1 MRLAL
6 ILCFTLINMAC
17 LAQETFTIS
26 GYISDATSG
35 ETLIAAN
42 VFNKDDINQGV
53 SSNAYGFYSLTLLKG
68 SYTIVF
74 SYLGYQDKSSNIN
87 LNQNIRL
94 NIKLQL
100 GLLVEEIVVTA
111 EEENEEVQN
120 TEMGTIEL
128 DALEIRKIPAIF
140 GEVDILKSL
149 QLLPG
154 VSSVGEGNAGFY
166 VRGGGP
172 DQNLVLLDEAV
183 VYNSGH
189 MLGFFSVFNP
199 DAIKNTTLIKGGMPA
214 NYGGRLS
221 SVVDIQM
228 KEGNDQKFSLEG
240 GIGIIASRLTV
251 QGPIKKDKTSFIIT
265 GRRTYLFDLLQPVL
279 NQTDFAGTNYFFYD
293 LNAKLNHK
301 FSDRDRIFISSYFGR
316 DKLIYQQ
323 QERNFGIEIPY
334 GNATATIRWNHLFSD
349 KLFMNLSGIYNKYDF
364 KFEAFQ
370 DNFTGEIFSGVEDW
384 NAKLDFDYFMNP
396 ANHIKFGLNYTF
408 HKLTPNIL
416 DASDGNVNFTNNLE
430 PKFGHEIAAYL
441 QDDLKLG
448 SSLKMNIGLRVSSF
462 TQVGPYTSLDNV
474 NFEKGE
480 KVKAYSALEPRL
492 GLNYTLNETTSI
504 KGGLTFST
512 QYLHLVSNSTSTLP
526 ADVWVASSDLV
537 KPQKGIQYALGIFKN
552 FKEGLFVTSLEVYYK
567 DLQNQIDYRESYVD
581 NAKQVE
587 EEFVFGEGRSYGAE
601 LFIKKTR
608 GKLNGWLGYTLS
620 RTERWFDEIENGR
633 VFPTTYDRTHDLSV
647 VLNYALSKKWDFG
660 ASFVYGTGRAYTPIE
675 SIFFIEQRPNTNYGP
690 RNSARLEDYSRL
702 DLSATYTPNPDS
714 KKTFKSS
721 WTFSLYNAYNRKNPF
736 FLYTSSDT
744 NFAAGSTA
752 LSAYKVT
759 LFPTIPSITWNFK
772 WMQK

>member
-1 MRLAL
+1 
-6 ILCFTLINMAC
+6 MAC

>member
-1 MRLAL
+1 MRQFLFFVFL
-6 ILCFTLINMAC
+6 ISTCVSY
-17 LAQETFTIS
+17 AQGNLTIS
-26 GYISDATSG
+26 GYVSDAESG

-42 VFNKDDINQGV
+42 IYNKANLNEGIT
-53 SSNAYGFYSLTLLKG
+53 SNAYGFYSLSLAPGK
-68 SYTIVF
+68 YTIVF
-74 SYLGYQDKSSNIN
+74 SYLGYQEVEREIDLKENV
-87 LNQNIRL
+87 RL
-94 NIKLQL
+94 NIKMNQ
-100 GLLVEEIVVTA
+100 GVLVEEVVVTA

-128 DALEIRKIPAIF
+128 DALAVRKIPAIF

-154 VSSVGEGNAGFY
+154 VLSVGEGNAGFY

-214 NYGGRLS
+214 YYGGRLS

-228 KEGNDQKFSLEG
+228 KDGNDQKFSIEG
-240 GIGIIASRLTV
+240 GVGIIASRLTF
-251 QGPIKKDKTSFIIT
+251 QGPIHKGKTSFILT
-265 GRRTYLFDLLQPVL
+265 GRRTYLFDLLQPAL
-279 NQTDFAGTNYFFYD
+279 KKTDFAGTNYFFYD
-293 LNAKLNHK
+293 LNAKINHR
-301 FSDRDRIFISSYFGR
+301 FSDKDRLYISSYFGR
-316 DKLIYQQ
+316 DKLIYN
-323 QERNFGIEIPY
+323 QENRGFGIELPY

-384 NAKLDFDYFMNP
+384 NGKLDFDYFINP
-396 ANHIKFGLNYTF
+396 SHHMKFGLNYTF
-408 HKLTPNIL
+408 HELTPNIL
-416 DASDGNVNFTNNLE
+416 DATDGNVVFENNLE
-430 PKFGHEIAAYL
+430 PKYGHEIAAYV
-441 QDDLKLG
+441 QDDMKLG
-448 SSLKMNIGLRVSSF
+448 KSLKANIGLRVSSF
-462 TQVGPYTSLDNV
+462 TQVGPYTNLEGNE
-474 NFEKGE
+474 FGKGE
-480 KVKAYSALEPRL
+480 KVKAYSALEPRFS
-492 GLNYTLNETTSI
+492 LNYTINETTSL

-537 KPQKGIQYALGIFKN
+537 KPQKGIQYALGFFKN
-552 FKEGLFVTSLEVYYK
+552 FDNGMFESSIEVYYK
-567 DLQNQIDYRESYVD
+567 DLKNQIDYRESYVD
-581 NAKQVE
+581 NARQVE
-587 EEFVFGEGRSYGAE
+587 EEFVFGEGRSYGME
-601 LFIKKTR
+601 LFLKKIK
-608 GKLNGWLGYTLS
+608 GKLNGWIGYTLS

-633 VFPTTYDRTHDLSV
+633 VFPTTYDRTHDLSI
-647 VLNYALSKKWDFG
+647 VLNYAASKKWDFG
-660 ASFVYGTGRAYTPIE
+660 ASFVYGTGRAFTPIE
-675 SIFFIEQRPNTNYGP
+675 SVFFIEQRPNTNYGP
-690 RNSARLEDYSRL
+690 RNSERLEDYHRL
-702 DLSATYTPNPDS
+702 DLSATYTPKPDS
-714 KKTFKSS
+714 QKAFKSS

-744 NFAAGSTA
+744 NFGAGSTS
-752 LSAYKVT
+752 LNAYKVT

-772 WMQK
+772 WNQK